1 MKSIETNFIKPSVF
15 LFLFFIFFKT
25 IPAFGQVVGC
35 TDPDANNYDPS
46 AAVNDGSC
54 TYNITTYTPPV
65 RVDPISDTLTE
76 SSGLQWAGNSLWS
89 FNDRGGTPDLYR
101 IDTASKAILQIVRL
115 EGATNVDWEELTF
128 DSTYFYVG
136 DFGNNLNGARTD
148 LKIYKFPFSA
158 IPDYTTNREATIPA
172 EQIEILH
179 FTYSNQP
186 QPPDTVGL
194 NATQFDCEAMIVEN
208 GKIHLFTKDWVD
220 LTSTHYVINGTV
232 AGNYVAAP
240 VDTLQTG
247 YLVTGATQT
256 PKKEITALLGY
267 DNSLFKNHY
276 LHILSGYSNGK
287 FFNGNKRKINLPNA
301 TYMGQAEGITFRN
314 DTYGYISNEKVS
326 SFTNQKLFSFD
337 IGHFVP
343 SNILAEE
350 LNDFSVSKLNGIHKI
365 TWNFSSIV
373 HGLEIQQSPDA
384 LRFTII
390 KTYHTSMAGSFDNK
404 PANNLNYYR
413 LAWKQNNGGYQYSKV
428 IRIKNEENKLISNLV
443 LRANGDLSFTLSGGQ
458 SEYSTFKLFSTDGK
472 MLSQSGGHSYLPG
485 FNKINF
491 SNNAVL
497 NDIVLVIINSN
508 SQKTTTLLHVL
519 K

>member
-1 MKSIETNFIKPSVF
+1 MKSTETSFIKFTVF
-15 LFLFFIFFKT
+15 ISLFSLFLT
-25 IPAFGQVVGC
+25 ASPVFGQVSGC
-35 TDPDANNYDPS
+35 TDPDANNYNPS
-46 AAVNDGSC
+46 ATVNNGSC
-54 TYNITTYTPPV
+54 TYNNTNYTPLV

-76 SSGLQWAGNSLWS
+76 SSGLEWAGNSLWS

-101 IDTASKAILQIVRL
+101 IDTASKAILQTVRV

-128 DSTYFYVG
+128 DGTYFYVG

-158 IPDYTTNREATIPA
+158 IPDYTTNREAAIPA
-172 EQIEILH
+172 EQIETLH

-194 NATQFDCEAMIVEN
+194 NTTKFDCEAMIVEN
-208 GKIHLFTKDWVD
+208 GKIHLFNKNWVD

-232 AGNYVAAP
+232 AGNYVATSL
-240 VDTLQTG
+240 DTLQAG
-247 YLVTGATQT
+247 YLVTGATKAPGQ
-256 PKKEITALLGY
+256 EITVLLGY

-276 LHILSGYSNGK
+276 LHILSGYGDGK
-287 FFNGNKRKINLPNA
+287 YFNGNKRKINLPNA

-314 DTYGYISNEKVS
+314 DAYGYISNENT

-337 IGHFVP
+337 ISSFVP
-343 SNILAEE
+343 SNVLAEE
-350 LNDFSVSKLNGIHKI
+350 LNDFSVSKLNGTHQIS
-365 TWNFSSIV
+365 WNFSSTV
-373 HGLEIQQSPDA
+373 HKLEIQQSADA
-384 LRFTII
+384 LHFAVI
-390 KTYHTSMAGSFDNK
+390 KTYNSSTAGFFDNK
-404 PANNLNYYR
+404 HVNDVNYYR
-413 LAWKQNNGGYQYSKV
+413 LAWKQNNGGYQYSKI
-428 IRIKNEENKLISNLV
+428 IRIKNEEDKLVRNLMV
-443 LRANGDLSFTLSGGQ
+443 RANGDLSFTLSGNQ
-458 SEYSTFKLFSTDGK
+458 SENFAFQLLSTDGK
-472 MLSQSGGHSYLPG
+472 VLSQSVNHSYLPG

-508 SQKTTTLLHVL
+508 KQKTTALLHVL